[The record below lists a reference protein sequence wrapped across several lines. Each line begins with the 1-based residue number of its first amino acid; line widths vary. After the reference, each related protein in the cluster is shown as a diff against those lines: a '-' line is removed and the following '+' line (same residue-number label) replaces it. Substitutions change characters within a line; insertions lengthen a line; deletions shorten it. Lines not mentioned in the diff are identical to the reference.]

1 MDCSPWDSPGQ
12 ITGAGSCFPSPEH
25 LPDAGIEHRSPA
37 LWADSLPTG
46 PPGKPDDEA
55 EAYLALAF
63 YLGTS
68 LSQTCTMGSG
78 DLVARLP
85 WWLKQKRIQLS
96 IQYRRLGFDPWVG
109 KRMATHSSLLAW
121 RIPWTEDPS
130 GLHSGVGGG
139 GVSKESDT
147 TERLHHRQHPG
158 GHVENF
164 SKNVHPHPWLQLR
177 LPCQE
182 QWSSALT
189 TL

>member
-139 GVSKESDT
+139 VSQKSRTRLSDCT
-147 TERLHHRQHPG
+147 TASTLVATWRTSQRTFILILGYSLDSPARNSGRQP
-158 GHVENF
+158 
-164 SKNVHPHPWLQLR
+164 
-177 LPCQE
+177 
-182 QWSSALT
+182 
-189 TL
+189 